1 MHRIGPHVLKEQ
13 SGWTGVRGKVRRVK
27 RGGGRSAWNKTPP
40 DTIELDCYLS
50 YTPLVVAMLSLGPGV
65 NATVSPIN
73 LPENFV

>member
-1 MHRIGPHVLKEQ
+1 MHRIGSH
-13 SGWTGVRGKVRRVK
+13 VK
-27 RGGGRSAWNKTPP
+27 RTEWVDRGEGKGETPEKGGGGRSAWNKTPS